1 MIRAAVATALFLCAT
16 AVFGQPVLKSEP
28 PIGSVPEGKRILID
42 DGSCSAG
49 KIKEIIGGN
58 VVKHIRRQVRCI
70 ERK

>member
-1 MIRAAVATALFLCAT
+1 MIRTALAMALLLYAT
-16 AVFGQPVLKSEP
+16 AVSGQPVLKSEP
-28 PIGSVPEGKRILID
+28 TIGSVPEGKRILVD